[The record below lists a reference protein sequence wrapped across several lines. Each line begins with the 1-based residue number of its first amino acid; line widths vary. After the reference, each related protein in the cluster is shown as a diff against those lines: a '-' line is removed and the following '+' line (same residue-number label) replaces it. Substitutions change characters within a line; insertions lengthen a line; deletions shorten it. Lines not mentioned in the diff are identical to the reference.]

1 MKKLFK
7 VIALLLVVLLA
18 GLALAAAWLLR
29 WDEIAPPELPGVV
42 EGAALQHGE
51 QDRRWLAYIPASRM
65 ASPPILLVLHGSLGD
80 GPGMRASTF
89 YSFDVQAER
98 AGYIAVYPDGVENHW
113 NDCRRNASYAANRL
127 QVDDVGFLR
136 ALVAEL
142 VNRYGADPERVFA
155 TGLSNGG
162 QMVYRLALE
171 APELIAGGAAIVANL
186 PVADN
191 SDCVGRGVA
200 VPMLVMNGTEDPV
213 NPDAGGVVQV
223 WGDSSRGEVMSSLD
237 TARYWARLA
246 GHDLDAVQRTGSDRN
261 PDDATSVARYVWRS
275 AGHSP
280 VELVSLEGGGHT
292 FPHPV
297 YSLPRIL
304 GPTSHELDGA
314 EVIWAFF
321 SSLPINARR

>member
-7 VIALLLVVLLA
+7 VLALLLVLLLV
-18 GLALAAAWLLR
+18 GLALAAAFFLR
-29 WDEIAPPELPGVV
+29 WDEIEPPDLPGVV
-42 EGAALQHGE
+42 EGGSLQHG
-51 QDRRWLAYIPASRM
+51 DRDRSWIAYVPASRPS
-65 ASPPILLVLHGSLGD
+65 APPLLLVLHGSLSDGD
-80 GPGMRASTF
+80 SMRAGTF

-98 AGYIAVYPDGVENHW
+98 AGYIAVYPDGIDSHW
-113 NDCRRNASYAANRL
+113 NDCRRGASYTANQL
-127 QVDDVGFLR
+127 QIDDVGFLR
-136 ALVAEL
+136 TLVAEL

-171 APELIAGGAAIVANL
+171 APELIAGGAAVVANL
-186 PVADN
+186 PVKEN
-191 SDCVGRGVA
+191 SDCVGRGLA

-213 NPDAGGVVQV
+213 NPDAGGVVEIL
-223 WGDSSRGEVMSSLD
+223 GDSSRGEVMSSLD
-237 TARYWARLA
+237 TARYWASLA
-246 GHDLDAVQRTGSDRN
+246 GHNLDAVQRTGSDRN
-261 PDDATSVARYVWRS
+261 PDDATRVTRYVWRS
-275 AGHSP
+275 AGHAP

-321 SSLPINARR
+321 SSLPINARQ